1 MSTNK
6 SDKVTKILLT
16 AAGVGIC
23 TFLLI
28 KHRKTIA
35 DKFIKAKDVIFY
47 DIAKVQRRS
56 FSVHIVNDPQDCAGI
71 INILKE

>member
-6 SDKVTKILLT
+6 SDKVTKILLA

-23 TFLLI
+23 TFMLI
-28 KHRKTIA
+28 KNRKIIA
-35 DKFIKAKDVIFY
+35 DKLMKAKDIIFY

-56 FSVHIVNDPQDCAGI
+56 FSVHIVNDPKDCAGI
-71 INILKE
+71 IKILKE